1 VRWLVDG
8 MNVIGSRPDGWWR
21 DRDGAVERLVE
32 GLDRFAAAQGEEVEV
47 VFDGRP
53 VPVEPDRAHVRFARR
68 GARDAADDAIVALAT
83 RDPEPATLRVVTSD
97 IRLAER
103 VRALGADVESAG
115 AFRRRLDDLLE

>member
-1 VRWLVDG
+1 
-8 MNVIGSRPDGWWR
+8 M
-21 DRDGAVERLVE
+21 
-32 GLDRFAAAQGEEVEV
+32 
-47 VFDGRP
+47 
-53 VPVEPDRAHVRFARR
+53 RFARR

-115 AFRRRLDDLLE
+115 AFRRRLDGLVE